1 MDKFDNLYRI
11 ESARYKNWDY
21 GSNAFYFVTICTG
34 GREHFFGDII
44 NSKMVLNE
52 IGKIVETEWLKTPVL
67 RPDMNLKLGEFVVMP
82 NHFHAIIYIGKNM
95 YNTIY
100 CKDAMHRVSTS
111 NDAMHRVSAITD
123 TMNNTAATN
132 DAINHVS
139 INKNKPNKFGPQS
152 KNLSS
157 ILRGFK
163 SSVTVESRK
172 INPNFSWQSRFHD
185 RIIRDKDEW
194 YAKTNYIK
202 NNPKNWV
209 DDEFH
214 NDEF

>member
-1 MDKFDNLYRI
+1 MDKFDNIYRI

-21 GSNAFYFVTICTG
+21 GSNAFYFVTICTA

-44 NSKMVLNE
+44 DFKMVLNE
-52 IGKIVETEWLKTPVL
+52 IGKIVETEWIKTPSI

-82 NHFHAIIYIGKNM
+82 NHFHAIIYIGKNA
-95 YNTIY
+95 YNSDLVFSGKDAM
-100 CKDAMHRVSTS
+100 CRDAMHRFSTT
-111 NDAMHRVSAITD
+111 NDTIHRVPS
-123 TMNNTAATN
+123 
-132 DAINHVS
+132 
-139 INKNKPNKFGPQS
+139 NKNKPNKFGPQS

-172 INPNFSWQSRFHD
+172 INPDFSWQSRFHD

-202 NNPKNWV
+202 NNPKNWR

-214 NDEF
+214 IDGL